1 MTAYPRAH
9 VERVRAASAWS
20 LRRLMHSLNRRH
32 HRKAVMGL
40 MVVVLA
46 HWVEHLVQAF
56 QIWALG
62 WSRPE
67 SRGFVG
73 GVWPWL
79 VSSEWLHFG
88 YAIVMLIGLVL
99 LRPGFS
105 GAARSWWNAA
115 LGIQIWHFF
124 EHFLLLMQAQ
134 AQHPFLSADKPT
146 SVIQLVFPRVELH
159 LFYNAVVF
167 TPMVVAVYLQ
177 FRARRRDR
185 AAPGTPPAAV
195 SG

>member
-1 MTAYPRAH
+1 MTTYPRAN
-9 VERVRAASAWS
+9 VERGRAESAWS
-20 LRRLMHSLNRRH
+20 LRRLMRSVNGRLHP
-32 HRKAVMGL
+32 KAVMGL

-62 WSRPE
+62 WSRPD
-67 SRGFVG
+67 SRGLVG
-73 GVWPWL
+73 EVWPWL

-105 GAARSWWNAA
+105 GTARGWWNAA

-124 EHFLLLMQAQ
+124 EHFLLLLQAQ
-134 AQHPFLSADKPT
+134 AHQPFFGATKPT
-146 SVIQLVFPRVELH
+146 SVIQLVLPRVELH

-167 TPMVVAVYLQ
+167 TPMVIAVYFQ
-177 FRARRRDR
+177 FRARRRGR
-185 AAPGTPPAAV
+185 VAPRTPPATVA
-195 SG
+195 G